1 MPGADWKELVEPIME
16 NCRVEL
22 RIIKRGTFTEL
33 LIYLET
39 EDATVRPLVEELK
52 NYGTVDLHAHPPGQ
66 GKKWPIGCQKIRIRL
81 ADD

>member
-1 MPGADWKELVEPIME
+1 MSDWEELAEPIME

-39 EDATVRPLVEELK
+39 EDETVRPFVEELK
-52 NYGTVDLHAHPPGQ
+52 KLATVDLHGHPPGQ
-66 GKKWPIGCQKIRIRL
+66 GEKWPIGCQKIRIRL